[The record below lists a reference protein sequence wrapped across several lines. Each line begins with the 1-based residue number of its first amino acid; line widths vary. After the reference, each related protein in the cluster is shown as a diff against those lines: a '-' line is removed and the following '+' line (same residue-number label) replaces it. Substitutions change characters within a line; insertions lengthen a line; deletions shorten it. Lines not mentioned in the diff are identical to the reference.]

1 MGRFGLMMW
10 APQLLA
16 RQRKPGQ
23 EAARDKTRRWPS
35 SSFEA
40 ITWLLGGLLL
50 AFIVLPLIRLG
61 ATSSISNL
69 HQAAASAQVRD
80 ATLLSLQA
88 AAITAGIATLFG
100 VPLAYLLARGNFRGR
115 GAIQALVDLPLV
127 VPHTVAGIALLFLL
141 GRTGWIGGPAGHIGV
156 SFYGS
161 QWGIVAAMLFVSCPF
176 AVNSARVAFEVI
188 DPRLEQA
195 ARSLGATPWHAFR
208 RITVPLGLRGIL
220 TGAVLVY
227 ARSISEFGAVVIIAY
242 YPATAPVEIYNLFLQ
257 SGLTQSAA
265 AAVVLLLV
273 TLATF
278 LVLRTLATGRLL
290 ARTDRA
296 YS

>member
-1 MGRFGLMMW
+1 VQETPG
-10 APQLLA
+10 QLLI
-16 RQRKPGQ
+16 
-23 EAARDKTRRWPS
+23 AAGKHGRRWPS
-35 SSFEA
+35 GSFEA
-40 ITWLLGGLLL
+40 VMWLLGGLML

-61 ATSSISNL
+61 ATSSPSSL

-80 ATLLSLQA
+80 ATLLSLQD

-100 VPLAYLLARGNFRGR
+100 VPLAYVLARHRFRG
-115 GAIQALVDLPLV
+115 GGVIQALVDLPLV

-141 GRTGWIGGPAGHIGV
+141 GRTGWIGAPAGRIGL

-176 AVNSARVAFEVI
+176 AINSARVAFEAI

-208 RITVPLGLRGIL
+208 RVTVPLGLRGVL

-257 SGLTQSAA
+257 SGLTQSAS
-265 AAVVLLLV
+265 AAVVLLIV

-278 LVLRTLATGRLL
+278 LVLRTLASGRLL
-290 ARTDRA
+290 TQVNRA
-296 YS
+296 HA

>member
-1 MGRFGLMMW
+1 MMW
-10 APQLLA
+10 IPESLA
-16 RQRKPGQ
+16 RQRTLGQ
-23 EAARDKTRRWPS
+23 EPARLKARRWPS
-35 SSFEA
+35 GAFAA
-40 ITWLLGGLLL
+40 IMWLLGGLLL

-61 ATSSISNL
+61 ATSSITSL
-69 HQAAASAQVRD
+69 HQAAASAQIRD

-88 AAITAGIATLFG
+88 AAITAGIATLVG
-100 VPLAYLLARGNFRGR
+100 VPLAYLLARRAFRGR
-115 GAIQALVDLPLV
+115 GTIQALVDLPLA

-176 AVNSARVAFEVI
+176 VVNSARVAFEAI
-188 DPRLEQA
+188 DPSIEQA
-195 ARSLGATPWHAFR
+195 ARGLGGTPWHVFR
-208 RITVPLGLRGIL
+208 RVTVPLSLRGIL

-242 YPATAPVEIYNLFLQ
+242 YPATAPVEIYDLFLQ
-257 SGLTQSAA
+257 SGLTQSAS
-265 AAVVLLLV
+265 AAVVLLIV
-273 TLATF
+273 SLATF

-290 ARTDRA
+290 SRIDRA
-296 YS
+296 YA

>member
-1 MGRFGLMMW
+1 VTTTKAKQPARGWPAGWFGV
-10 APQLLA
+10 
-16 RQRKPGQ
+16 
-23 EAARDKTRRWPS
+23 
-35 SSFEA
+35 

-50 AFIVLPLIRLG
+50 AFIVLPIIRLVT
-61 ATSSISNL
+61 TSSVASL
-69 HQAAASAQVRD
+69 RHAADTAAIRD

-100 VPLAYLLARGNFRGR
+100 VPLAYILARGSFRGR
-115 GAIQALVDLPLV
+115 GVIQAVVDLPLV

-141 GRTGWIGGPAGHIGV
+141 GRTGWVGGPATHLGV

-161 QWGIVAAMLFVSCPF
+161 QWGIVAAMLFVSVPF
-176 AVNSARVAFEVI
+176 AVNSARVAFETI
-188 DPRLEQA
+188 DPKLERA
-195 ARSLGATPWHAFR
+195 ARSLGATPWHTFQ
-208 RITVPLGLRGIL
+208 RITLPLGMGGVL

-257 SGLTQSAA
+257 SGLTQSAS
-265 AAVVLLLV
+265 AAVVLLIV

-278 LVLRTLATGRLL
+278 LVLRTLASGRLL
-290 ARTDRA
+290 ARVDRA